1 MMRCQKR
8 QRCVS
13 VPVRQCLRTVSCHLS
28 HVLTRETPNASTRHI
43 FKLAAAYKLSQT
55 SSLRVTSGV
64 HHFHS
69 TAGSLLVSREQSTM
83 GKHGLMVTVAP
94 TSAEITFSQ
103 KTFCLK
109 RTSLLGTIHQRSS
122 CWEHESLT
130 LLLSQPLWR
139 FTSAP
144 PDGRLLVYRSEDIRN
159 LSRLRQPSVCGYLSS
174 DSVRLLPDSVRAAIL
189 KGQEDKGRCLSPH
202 STSCCSFTCCSV
214 NQL

>member
-1 MMRCQKR
+1 ML
-8 QRCVS
+8 
-13 VPVRQCLRTVSCHLS
+13 P
-28 HVLTRETPNASTRHI
+28 HVTFSNSLQHPNFH
-43 FKLAAAYKLSQT
+43 KLSLSVSLVVST
-55 SSLRVTSGV
+55 STA
-64 HHFHS
+64 S
-69 TAGSLLVSREQSTM
+69 TAGSVLVSRAQSMM

-94 TSAEITFSQ
+94 TSAEIKFSQ

-109 RTSLLGTIHQRSS
+109 QTSLLATSHQSSS
-122 CWEHESLT
+122 CWEHECLT

-174 DSVRLLPDSVRAAIL
+174 DSARLLPDSVRAAIL
-189 KGQEDKGRCLSPH
+189 KGQEDEGRCLSPH
-202 STSCCSFTCCSV
+202 STSCRSLTCCSV